1 MRKDHRQWNST
12 SMAWLEITL
21 RNLHNSVAHARFHQN
36 SFISADWFHVI
47 ATKCSTY
54 LFSAFVPYE
63 TAGHDT
69 KQVNTA
75 SVKCMYWHLGDL
87 FALVFFFSNEI
98 IVIDSSVFIR
108 TYFFIYFIFY
118 TKVFSFSWHNDTI
131 DLLIFYSDYEAI
143 I

>member
-1 MRKDHRQWNST
+1 
-12 SMAWLEITL
+12 
-21 RNLHNSVAHARFHQN
+21 
-36 SFISADWFHVI
+36 
-47 ATKCSTY
+47 
-54 LFSAFVPYE
+54 
-63 TAGHDT
+63 
-69 KQVNTA
+69 
-75 SVKCMYWHLGDL
+75 MYWHLGDL